1 MKNVNY
7 DSFYVGELYLIDGL
21 RLIELGF
28 VFFYFFMLGWWGLG
42 SVKFYRNGFE
52 KIINV
57 NDSISQ
63 LKLLHIKQGKAAS
76 GLSEKNNKKSVAY
89 EIQI

>member
-1 MKNVNY
+1 
-7 DSFYVGELYLIDGL
+7 
-21 RLIELGF
+21 
-28 VFFYFFMLGWWGLG
+28 LG